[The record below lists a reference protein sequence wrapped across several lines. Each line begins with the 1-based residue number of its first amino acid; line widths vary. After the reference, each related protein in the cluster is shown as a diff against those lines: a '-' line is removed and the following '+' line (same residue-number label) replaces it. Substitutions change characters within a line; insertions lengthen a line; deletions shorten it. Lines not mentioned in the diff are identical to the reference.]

1 MLIEK
6 MKISTVNE
14 KQGKKRDKRLFE
26 MYKKISIGLICLYLI
41 AMVPLVHAA
50 GIGISPASL
59 SYENVLRGGSAQEQF
74 TIFNNADADM
84 YYNVR
89 AEGEGGGWFSFDPIS
104 PVRVPAKS
112 SVRVSA
118 IVSPPIYT
126 PGGIYNCTVYVQPAI
141 TNVTTGEG
149 AVVGILPA
157 IGLQTSI
164 EITGEQV
171 LTGNVYNIFVDK
183 NEMGKPVRFTVGF
196 SNTGNVIAE
205 PEINIEISVDGGAI
219 ETLKKTDEVAPGE
232 AKEITTEWI
241 ANEPKEYAANV
252 SVILDGTLLSEKN
265 LKFDVLERGTLTCEG
280 EIVEIKAPEEVG
292 LGNPAKIEVLFK
304 NIGFVAIEAKIKGEV
319 TLNRELVDVIESE
332 PALIEVGK
340 TKILTAYFSP
350 EKPGDYLID
359 GDVIY
364 EGKEAKMSQIT
375 TSVKSA
381 ETGVVKFAETG
392 KVKIS
397 ESRSLIPVISGL
409 TLVAIISIFILRK
422 KLKKNRDKHENWI

>member
-1 MLIEK
+1 
-6 MKISTVNE
+6 
-14 KQGKKRDKRLFE
+14 
-26 MYKKISIGLICLYLI
+26 MYKKISIGLICIYLM
-41 AMVPLVHAA
+41 ALVPLVHAA

-74 TIFNNADADM
+74 TLFNNADADM

-89 AEGEGGGWFSFDPIS
+89 AEGDGGEWFSFDPIP
-104 PVRVPAKS
+104 PVRVPAKG

-118 IVSPPIYT
+118 IVSPPIHT
-126 PGGIYNCTVYVQPAI
+126 PSGIYNCTIYVQPAI
-141 TNVTTGEG
+141 TNVTAGGG

-157 IGLQTSI
+157 IGLPTSI
-164 EITGEQV
+164 KITGEQV

-183 NEMGKPVRFTVGF
+183 NEIGKPVRFTVGF
-196 SNTGNVIAE
+196 SNTGNVMAE
-205 PEINIEISVDGGAI
+205 PEINIAISEGGRAI
-219 ETLKKTDEVAPGE
+219 ETLKKTYEVAPGE
-232 AKEITTEWI
+232 AKEIATEWI
-241 ANEPKEYAANV
+241 ANEPKEYAAIV
-252 SVILDGTLLSEKN
+252 SVLLDGTLLSERN

-280 EIVEIKAPEEVG
+280 EIVEVKAPKEVG

-304 NIGFVAIEAKIKGEV
+304 NTGVAAIEAKIKGEV

-340 TKILTAYFSP
+340 TEILTAYFSP

-364 EGKEAKMSQIT
+364 EGKKAKMEQIT

-381 ETGVVKFAETG
+381 ETGEVKAAEAG
-392 KVKIS
+392 GMKIS
-397 ESRSLIPVISGL
+397 EFRSLIPLISGL
-409 TLVAIISIFILRK
+409 TLVAIVSIFILRK
-422 KLKKNRDKHENWI
+422 KLIKKQT